1 MIETATLAGGCFWCI
16 EAIYKR
22 VKGVL
27 TVESGFS
34 GGKREN
40 PSYMQVITDATGH
53 AETIQLT
60 FDTEIITYEKIL
72 DIFWHMIDPTTL
84 NQQGA
89 DVGTHYR
96 SIIFYHNEE
105 QHQIAE
111 KSKRDLEKSGL
122 YKNPVV
128 TEIIPF
134 EAFYKAEDYHQ
145 NYYDN
150 NKDKNMYCSIVIDPK
165 IRKLLKE
172 YKDQVK
178 EESI

>member
-1 MIETATLAGGCFWCI
+1 MTETATLAGGCFWCT

-22 VKGVL
+22 VTGVIS
-27 TVESGFS
+27 VESGFS

-40 PSYMQVITDATGH
+40 PSYMQVVTDATGH

-60 FDTEIITYEKIL
+60 FDSEIISYEKIL

-96 SIIFYHNEE
+96 SIIFYHNEK

-111 KSKRDLEKSGL
+111 KSKADLEKSGL
-122 YKNPVV
+122 YKNPIV

-134 EAFYKAEDYHQ
+134 EAFYKAEEYHQ

-178 EESI
+178 ENL